1 MIQFADTDQVYV
13 ISASG
18 YEAERAELYI
28 EQNKVILNPK
38 APLIATPNGSD
49 YFNAF
54 IFELSSF
61 FRYFKNLQI
70 APPLLTE
77 IEAIKTFPDAIQSFK
92 VITKVKGN
100 EIKSDEIRIIAGSSF
115 YDFMSRYA
123 DRFLSNLP
131 TTMEAYGDENI
142 YQYTYLTRVT
152 NGISICGTI
161 RYDDDTTQEYQIPY
175 ANTATNEVLY
185 RIDFGLNTIAS
196 VLNPA
201 KNVRSYTMLLC
212 DRDNVH
218 KLSSVMQIIIRKTPN
233 YQPFVLMYR
242 NKLGVWQSVTMT
254 EMNNK
259 PEASKLKGNFSGNQ
273 ERHIYSEYRDKVTV
287 TTGIIRS
294 SMAYALRTDLCHT
307 NELFLVRGAK
317 YTPLLL
323 DAGNLPALDPHAQ
336 NQTLVIEFLYA
347 QINSNYA

>member
-1 MIQFADTDQVYV
+1 MIQFADSDNIYSVP
-13 ISASG
+13 ALG
-18 YEAERAELYI
+18 YTYERAEFFI
-28 EQNKVILNPK
+28 SKNNKILNQY
-38 APLIATPNGSD
+38 APLIATANMYG
-49 YFNAF
+49 YFLVKLA
-54 IFELSSF
+54 SF
-61 FRYFKNLQI
+61 FRYQQEVKI
-70 APPLLTE
+70 ALPSLTD
-77 IEAIKTFPDAIQSFK
+77 IEPIKTFPEAIQSFK

-100 EIKSDEIRIIAGSSF
+100 EIKSEEIQIIAGSSS

-123 DRFLSNLP
+123 NRFLSNLP
-131 TTMEAYGDENI
+131 TTMEAYEDENI
-142 YQYTYLTRVT
+142 YQYTYLTRVN
-152 NGISICGTI
+152 NGIAICGTI

-175 ANTATNEVLY
+175 ANTATNEILY

-218 KLSSVMQIIIRKTPN
+218 QLSSVMNIIIRKTPN

-242 NKLGVWQSVTMT
+242 NKLGVWQSITMT
-254 EMNNK
+254 ELNNK
-259 PEASKLKGNFSGNQ
+259 PEASKLKGNFTGNQ

-317 YTPLLL
+317 YIPLLL
-323 DAGNLPALDPHAQ
+323 DAGNLPALDPHAP
-336 NQTLVIEFLYA
+336 NQTFVIEFLYA